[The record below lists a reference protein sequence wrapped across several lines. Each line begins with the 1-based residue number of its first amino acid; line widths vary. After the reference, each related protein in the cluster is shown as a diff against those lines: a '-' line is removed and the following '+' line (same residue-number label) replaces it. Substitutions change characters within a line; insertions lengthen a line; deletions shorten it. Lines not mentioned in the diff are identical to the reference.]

1 MSYET
6 HVTMLINCF
15 TVSVRVYA
23 ALTIIESCLGAI
35 VVAAKHVPPADFLS
49 LLFNVWFGCLTLA
62 ILKIMHGILLAL
74 FFPDTTHEMLT
85 QPEFSVM
92 HQNQDG
98 SAYKCS
104 IHKYRPELIGITA
117 FFLKNSSEPK
127 TDGVPPSAKPSEP
140 TTTSQS
146 PQVHATQ
153 AAQSAQPF
161 SKSMSPPDSEAR
173 SQASTETDPDDKEE
187 IKPVA

>member
-15 TVSVRVYA
+15 TTSVHVYVVLA
-23 ALTIIESCLGAI
+23 IIESCLGMTL
-35 VVAAKHVPPADFLS
+35 VAAKHVPPTNFLS
-49 LLFNVWFGCLTLA
+49 VLFNVGFGLLTYA
-62 ILKIMHGILLAL
+62 IVKEMKGLLL
-74 FFPDTTHEMLT
+74 GLYFPDITHEMLT
-85 QPEFSVM
+85 RPDFSVV
-92 HQNQDG
+92 HQNKDG

-104 IHKYRPELIGITA
+104 IHKWCVELGQVAA
-117 FFLKNSSEPK
+117 FICKNYSEPK
-127 TDGVPPSAKPSEP
+127 TDGVSPSAKPSEP
-140 TTTSQS
+140 TATSQS

-153 AAQSAQPF
+153 AAQSAQSF